1 MLMHS
6 VRARFLALF
15 LAITM
20 AVGCGAPRAQ
30 KPLAPGP
37 EAFPQPE
44 GFNQF
49 SIEQEIELG
58 RQAAAEAD
66 QQLPLVP
73 ANNPLSEYVNR
84 IGQNLAGK
92 IPDSK
97 FVYNFKVV
105 NMKEI
110 NAFALPGGPVRINV
124 GVITAADNEAELA
137 GVIAHE
143 ISHVYMRHATRNAS
157 RQMAAQIP
165 AAILGS
171 ILGGGVG
178 GQLARLGISFGL
190 GSVFLKYSRDAERE
204 ADLVGAKI
212 LYEAGYDPHAMVSF
226 FEKLQKE
233 GGSRGPEFL
242 SSHPDPGNRAQLVS
256 TAIGELP
263 PKSYRQNTAEFR
275 RMHEVAMGLKPSS
288 AEEVA
293 QRQQQRAPM
302 GDLSV
307 SDIAPSRSFRTLQ
320 HSVFQISYP
329 ENWQVY
335 GNSSSPVTIAPAAGV
350 SQDAIAYG
358 VIISGFR
365 PQRSGSLAAAT
376 EELYGMLRQSN
387 PELQMVGGVQRA
399 AVSGM
404 QAMAVNL
411 AGRSPLRTRDGRPVA
426 ERDLLITVQR
436 QDGSV
441 LWILFVSPEAHF
453 DELRPTFEA
462 MLQSLRVG

>member
-1 MLMHS
+1 M
-6 VRARFLALF
+6 ALAF
-15 LAITM
+15 T
-20 AVGCGAPRAQ
+20 GCGAPRAQ
-30 KPLAPGP
+30 TPLAPGP
-37 EAFPQPE
+37 EAFPQAE

-49 SIEQEIELG
+49 SIEQEVELG

-84 IGQNLAGK
+84 IGQNLAGY
-92 IPDSK
+92 IPESK

-110 NAFALPGGPVRINV
+110 NAFALPGGPVRINL
-124 GVITAADNEAELA
+124 GVIRAASSEAELA
-137 GVIAHE
+137 GVMAHE
-143 ISHVYMRHATRNAS
+143 IAHVYMRHATHNAS
-157 RQMAAQIP
+157 RQMVAQIP
-165 AAILGS
+165 AAILGG

-178 GQLARLGISFGL
+178 GQLARLGVSFGL

-204 ADLVGAKI
+204 ADRVGAKI
-212 LYEAGYDPHAMVSF
+212 LYEAGYDPRSMVSF
-226 FEKLQKE
+226 FEELQKE
-233 GGSRGPEFL
+233 GGSRGPEFF

-256 TAIGELP
+256 AAISGLP

-275 RMHEVAMGLKPSS
+275 RMHEVAMGLKPLS

-293 QRQQQRAPM
+293 QRQQQRAPL
-302 GDLSV
+302 GDVSA

-320 HSVFQISYP
+320 HSAFQIAYP

-335 GNSSSPVTIAPAAGV
+335 GNRDSAVTIAPAAGV
-350 SQDAIAYG
+350 SQDAVAYG

-365 PQRSGSLAAAT
+365 PQRGGSLAAAT
-376 EELYGMLRQSN
+376 EELYNMLRQSN

-399 AVSGM
+399 AVSGV

-411 AGRSPLRTRDGRPVA
+411 VGRSPLRTRDGRPVA

-441 LWILFVSPEAHF
+441 LWVLFVSPEAHF
-453 DELRPTFEA
+453 DNLRPTFEA
-462 MLQSLRVG
+462 MLQSLRLG